1 MTATAT
7 PEFSRRV
14 PLARLGPAPFRQDIA
29 ASEDERRALAR
40 RFGLVALDRLCAA
53 VELVHQGRDMV
64 LLRAA
69 FEAEFVQ
76 SCVITLDP
84 VAGAVSQHFALLY
97 GPPDKEEVA
106 SGIVGDEVAFQPL
119 DGPAIDI
126 GEAVAQEFS
135 LALPPFPR
143 RSDARIDTDEP
154 APDGGPFAA
163 LSRLVTRRGGM

>member
-1 MTATAT
+1 MTAAAP

-14 PLARLGPAPFRQDIA
+14 PLARLGPTPFRQDIA
-29 ASEDERRALAR
+29 ATEDERRALAR
-40 RFGLVALDRLCAA
+40 RFDLVALDRLCAA
-53 VELVHQGRDMV
+53 VEVIHQGRDMV
-64 LLRAA
+64 LLRAT

-84 VAGAVSQHFALLY
+84 VAGAMSQYFALLY

-106 SGIVGDEVAFQPL
+106 GEIVGDEIAFQPL
-119 DGPAIDI
+119 DGPSIDI

-143 RSDARIDTDEP
+143 SSGASIDTEL
-154 APDGGPFAA
+154 AAQDGGPFAA
-163 LSRLVTRRGGM
+163 LARRVTRRGGV